1 MWHFQSSFIFIC
13 FQILITVKPGLS
25 NHSGGIQVELSE
37 IESRMEEYPVTRG
50 FLTFLSQLT
59 DTPVPAAL
67 GAGLRAPGFE
77 PYLQYVVDDV
87 FLRFGTRAYKNSAE
101 KVTDLSFVFIF
112 FLLSSHQVVINL

>member
-1 MWHFQSSFIFIC
+1 M
-13 FQILITVKPGLS
+13 S
-25 NHSGGIQVELSE
+25 NHSGGIQVELNE
-37 IESRMEEYPVTRG
+37 IESRNEEYPVTRG

-87 FLRFGTRAYKNSAE
+87 FLRFGTRAYKNTAE
-101 KVTDLSFVFIF
+101 KVTDMLFVFTIF
-112 FLLSSHQVVINL
+112 YPPQTTV